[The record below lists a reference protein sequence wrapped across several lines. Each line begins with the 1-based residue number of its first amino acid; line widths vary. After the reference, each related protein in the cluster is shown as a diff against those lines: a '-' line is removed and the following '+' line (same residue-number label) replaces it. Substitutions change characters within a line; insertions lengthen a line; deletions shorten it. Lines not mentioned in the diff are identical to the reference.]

1 MDYLNIIGQVLGMV
15 AVVLGFLNYQV
26 KGAKSIL
33 VIQLI
38 TCAVFCAHY
47 LLIGAISAFAL
58 NAVGVVRNIVYYKR
72 NSETVWGKIC
82 PVVFAVIMG
91 AMGILSWQ
99 NWYSVFVV
107 AGLVINT
114 VCLCLKSANGI
125 RKSILVTSP
134 MVLFYDI
141 MANSI
146 GGVIYESVAI
156 ISAIIGLVRHKNAT
170 E

>member
-1 MDYLNIIGQVLGMV
+1 MDYLNIIGQALGIV

-26 KGAKSIL
+26 KEAKSIL
-33 VIQLI
+33 IIQLI

-72 NSETVWGKIC
+72 NSETVWGKVC

-99 NWYSVFVV
+99 NIFSGFVV

-114 VCLCLKSANGI
+114 VCLCLRSADGI
-125 RKSILVTSP
+125 RKSILVSSP
-134 MVLFYDI
+134 MVLIYNI
-141 MANSI
+141 TELSI
-146 GGVIYESVAI
+146 GGIIYESVAI
-156 ISAIIGLVRHKNAT
+156 ISAIIGIVKYRKNCK
-170 E
+170 